1 MEKKSINLKLV
12 IKIITSHIDFVLEDI
27 SKGFSSKVKYLL
39 KEMCMIFQL
48 ITILLINL
56 TF

>member
-12 IKIITSHIDFVLEDI
+12 IKIITFHLNFVLEGYLMKLTVMI
-27 SKGFSSKVKYLL
+27 SMKYPL

-48 ITILLINL
+48 IINDY